1 MICIMKI
8 GNKIRALREARNL
21 KQKELA
27 EKINVSA
34 TALTFIEKGIR
45 QPSKEMVLRLAKF
58 FNKPTDYFLFEETTC
73 NTDEKPVN
81 TADVLMIADI
91 VSEYLNKNG
100 FKITPEQRAM
110 LVDRFYQ
117 KNITDAEKIKEM
129 LSFMQGMDLNT
140 NTGK

>member
-1 MICIMKI
+1 MKI

>member
-1 MICIMKI
+1 MKI

-129 LSFMQGMDLNT
+129 LSFMQGMGLNT

>member
-1 MICIMKI
+1 MKI

-58 FNKPTDYFLFEETTC
+58 FNKPTDYFLFEETIC

-100 FKITPEQRAM
+100 FKITPEQRTM